1 MKLGTGK
8 RMNKQISEISPKMT
22 LPMFMIGLIIFVVVA
37 INVIHDTL
45 LVQNVDIGSLHWLTD
60 YFGEPE
66 RKYGDGIWHNFM
78 TFCAEIGE
86 VKSVIYITLFLAIVL
101 LFKHYKLSI

>member
-22 LPMFMIGLIIFVVVA
+22 LPMFMMVNYFVVVA

-66 RKYGDGIWHNFM
+66 RKYGDGIL
-78 TFCAEIGE
+78 I
-86 VKSVIYITLFLAIVL
+86 S
-101 LFKHYKLSI
+101 

>member
-45 LVQNVDIGSLHWLTD
+45 LVQNVDIGSLHWSD

-78 TFCAEIGE
+78 TLCRDRRSKVSYLYHTIF
-86 VKSVIYITLFLAIVL
+86 
-101 LFKHYKLSI
+101 

>member
-37 INVIHDTL
+37 INVNTAM
-45 LVQNVDIGSLHWLTD
+45 V
-60 YFGEPE
+60 FG
-66 RKYGDGIWHNFM
+66 I
-78 TFCAEIGE
+78 I
-86 VKSVIYITLFLAIVL
+86 S
-101 LFKHYKLSI
+101 

>member
-22 LPMFMIGLIIFVVVA
+22 LPMFMIVNYFCRCCNKCNSRYI
-37 INVIHDTL
+37 
-45 LVQNVDIGSLHWLTD
+45 IGSKCRYRFLHWLTD

-78 TFCAEIGE
+78 TF
-86 VKSVIYITLFLAIVL
+86 VL
-101 LFKHYKLSI
+101 R